1 MIQCT
6 ESFLIENEYH
16 FDERNHSE
24 IADVVRCCLLIDW
37 LMVFGCGCENVVCA
51 YPQPNPAHFDILIQI
66 LNDIDLKLIAH

>member
-24 IADVVRCCLLIDW
+24 IADVVRCCLLID
-37 LMVFGCGCENVVCA
+37 LVTVFGCGCEIV
-51 YPQPNPAHFDILIQI
+51 
-66 LNDIDLKLIAH
+66 

>member
-37 LMVFGCGCENVVCA
+37 LMVFGCGCEIV
-51 YPQPNPAHFDILIQI
+51 
-66 LNDIDLKLIAH
+66 

>member
-37 LMVFGCGCENVVCA
+37 LMVFGCGCEIVCTYLCRVSWLA
-51 YPQPNPAHFDILIQI
+51 HPNATSDSNQPEE
-66 LNDIDLKLIAH
+66 